1 MTHLR
6 KRTARRLA
14 ALFAVLASGALAQ
27 GDAPPPAVVSVIEAE
42 PRSIAL
48 SATLPG
54 RVVASAEAE
63 VRPQVAGIVTERL
76 FREGGRVE
84 AGDVLY
90 TIDPATYDA
99 AVAQAEA
106 AVAEA
111 QAQFGAAD
119 KEATRVQ
126 RLVDRTVA
134 SDQTLEAAVSA
145 RDVAAAAVKVAEAQ
159 LTSARIELD
168 RTSIRARLSGEI
180 GLSLTSRGAL
190 VAESQADPMAVI
202 RNIDTVYVDVTQSA
216 AEVLR
221 WRRGHLGVEI
231 AEAERTVALT
241 LPDGVSYPETGLLT
255 AAEPVVDP
263 QTGVVVLR
271 MEFPNPDHLLLPGM
285 YVQVDV
291 QTAVAEGVYLVPQ
304 QGVSRD
310 RRGRPVAFVVGE
322 GDVVEERQL
331 DVLQAQ
337 GGDWIVRGGLSPG
350 DRVIVAGVQK
360 AAPGATVVP
369 EPAPAEGEAT
379 TTEAADAPAGPAAA
393 AAVTD

>member
-1 MTHLR
+1 MTHLC

-27 GDAPPPAVVSVIEAE
+27 GDAPPPAVVNVIEAE

-63 VRPQVAGIVTERL
+63 VCPQVAGIVTERL

-111 QAQFGAAD
+111 QAQFGATD

-134 SDQTLEAAVSA
+134 SDQTLEEAISA
-145 RDVAAAAVKVAEAQ
+145 RDVAAAVMRVAEAQ

-271 MEFPNPDHLLLPGM
+271 MEFPNPDHLDTSENPVVCERGLEVWARTARCDRCRARLPG
-285 YVQVDV
+285 
-291 QTAVAEGVYLVPQ
+291 
-304 QGVSRD
+304 
-310 RRGRPVAFVVGE
+310 
-322 GDVVEERQL
+322 
-331 DVLQAQ
+331 
-337 GGDWIVRGGLSPG
+337 GGWP
-350 DRVIVAGVQK
+350 
-360 AAPGATVVP
+360 
-369 EPAPAEGEAT
+369 
-379 TTEAADAPAGPAAA
+379 
-393 AAVTD
+393 